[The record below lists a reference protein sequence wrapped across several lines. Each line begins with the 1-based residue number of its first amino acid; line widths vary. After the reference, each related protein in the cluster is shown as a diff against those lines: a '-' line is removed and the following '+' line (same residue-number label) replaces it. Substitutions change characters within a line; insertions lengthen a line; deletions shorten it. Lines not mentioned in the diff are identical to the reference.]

1 MCRRYFPTFW
11 VSECRLSDILVW
23 WLFALFFSSSFKHLS
38 TDTVLFNWFTI
49 ANLDLIPL
57 FIWPRI
63 ILLTFPIS
71 VLVWF
76 MSLHFRYLGI
86 FSLWSL
92 KFGRSAFSVAYIE
105 LICYF
110 VVFFFLFF
118 LPSTTFVSA
127 GLMSGLWFRLTS
139 LNLADSRRVCTKCDL
154 VGLLS

>member
-11 VSECRLSDILVW
+11 VSECRLSDNFLVW

-38 TDTVLFNWFTI
+38 TETVLFNWFTI

-105 LICYF
+105 HICYF
-110 VVFFFLFF
+110 VVFVFFFYRRRHSYLQDWC
-118 LPSTTFVSA
+118 LGYGLGWRHWSWLIPDVFVPNVI
-127 GLMSGLWFRLTS
+127 L
-139 LNLADSRRVCTKCDL
+139 
-154 VGLLS
+154 